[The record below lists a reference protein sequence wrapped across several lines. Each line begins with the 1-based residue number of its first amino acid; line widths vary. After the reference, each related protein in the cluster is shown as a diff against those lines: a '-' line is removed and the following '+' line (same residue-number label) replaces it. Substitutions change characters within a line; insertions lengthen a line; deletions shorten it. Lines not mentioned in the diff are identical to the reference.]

1 MRSVPIV
8 IWEAFMVSGHHQRR
22 IYILTATMHY
32 EGDRASALK
41 RFEENYKKLPERIKR
56 RLVLENDELG
66 YSVSDLLPVC
76 QKLNIPLVLD
86 WHHHSIN
93 PGSVE
98 DLPALVPVINE
109 TWKRKGMKPKQHYS
123 ESRPGAVSAIE
134 RRAHSDRVMVHSHF
148 RLISY
153 LDTHDFIS
161 YIESSS
167 FNG

>member
-1 MRSVPIV
+1 LMGLPADSIMIIHMGGV
-8 IWEAFMVSGHHQRR
+8 
-22 IYILTATMHY
+22 Y
-32 EGDRASALK
+32 GDRASALK

-109 TWKRKGMKPKQHYS
+109 TWKRKGMKPKV
-123 ESRPGAVSAIE
+123 RK
-134 RRAHSDRVMVHSHF
+134 
-148 RLISY
+148 
-153 LDTHDFIS
+153 
-161 YIESSS
+161 
-167 FNG
+167 